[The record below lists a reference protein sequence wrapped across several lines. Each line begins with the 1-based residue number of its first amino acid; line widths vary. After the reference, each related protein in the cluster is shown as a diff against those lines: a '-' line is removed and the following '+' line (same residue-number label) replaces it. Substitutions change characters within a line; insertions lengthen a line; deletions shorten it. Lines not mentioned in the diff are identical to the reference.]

1 MICKLAKLYNCFRK
15 VESSNPLQEKLI
27 YRMYSLIILIRLFTC
42 GAKKKKKKNSG
53 KILNSFYKAQMIS
66 NTRKVIK

>member
-42 GAKKKKKKNSG
+42 GEKKKKNSG